1 MDDEQLGLTIMWIGV
16 VVWDL
21 GMKIARGGLTAS
33 RQVAGVAIE
42 MCAAELRGVADRLKA
57 DA

>member
-1 MDDEQLGLTIMWIGV
+1 MDDEQLGLTLMRIGV

-21 GMKIARGGLTAS
+21 GVKLIRGLKAS
-33 RQVAGVAIE
+33 RQVAGVALE
-42 MCAAELRGVADRLKA
+42 MCAVELQGVADRLKA

>member
-1 MDDEQLGLTIMWIGV
+1 MDDEQIGLTLMWVGV

-21 GMKIARGGLTAS
+21 GMKITRGGLKAS
-33 RQVAGVAIE
+33 RQVAGVAVE
-42 MCAAELRGVADRLKA
+42 MCAVELQEVAKRLKA